1 MIKINGTEYDAKVVV
16 AMDGTMSVAFEKTSQ
31 TIADIEAL
39 FNSSP
44 KLEIWENG
52 ELVATY
58 YDKEVR
64 SINAVKNGEL
74 YDVSIYLVVS
84 KIEKSV
90 ADVLQTQINN
100 LSGSINALKEAAI
113 DSSNTEE
120 NLQNQIDTAT
130 NSIDTIKE
138 NNIATDNAV
147 DDLGNVVSDNATD
160 IEALSQALDELATV
174 VGELALASA
183 ADTDT
188 ETTDST
194 ETEA

>member
-100 LSGSINALKEAAI
+100 LSDSVNALKEAAT

-120 NLQNQIDTAT
+120 NLQNQIDTVT

-147 DDLGNVVSDNATD
+147 DDLGNVASDNATD

-188 ETTDST
+188 ETADST

>member
-52 ELVATY
+52 ELIATY

-74 YDVSIYLVVS
+74 YDVSVYLVVS
-84 KIEKSV
+84 KIEKS
-90 ADVLQTQINN
+90 AEEVLQTQINV
-100 LSGSINALKEAAI
+100 LLGSVNTLKEAAT
-113 DSSNTEE
+113 DSSNTEV
-120 NLQNQIDTAT
+120 NLQNQIDTVT

-138 NNIATDNAV
+138 NNTATDNAV
-147 DDLGNVVSDNATD
+147 DDLGNVASDNATD
-160 IEALSQALDELATV
+160 IEALSQALDDLATV

-183 ADTDT
+183 SADT
-188 ETTDST
+188 ETSGST